1 MKVESKNTVLVN
13 KRSEKLQALFLFH
26 FFWNPAVYW
35 GILPSAVILAV
46 TGKMRI
52 QQEIEDVERGAEL
65 SFSGRG
71 PLLTVTGE
79 VRIQQEINR
88 P

>member
-1 MKVESKNTVLVN
+1 MTSPC
-13 KRSEKLQALFLFH
+13 FFFI

-35 GILPSAVILAV
+35 GILPSAVFLAV
-46 TGKMRI
+46 TGKMTI

>member
-1 MKVESKNTVLVN
+1 MT
-13 KRSEKLQALFLFH
+13 
-26 FFWNPAVYW
+26 
-35 GILPSAVILAV
+35 
-46 TGKMRI
+46 I